1 MSNLW
6 PAEGEDVAS
15 LKELEQEDKSGPVNK
30 GM

>member
-15 LKELEQEDKSGPVNK
+15 PKELEQEDESGAVNK
-30 GM
+30 GR